1 MHFLDDFYDVLFK
14 PKTAFARLSQRT
26 NIGLG
31 LFIYLVVVLVAN
43 LSSMDVISPSQL
55 ALDMEQWGFAV
66 PADFFKD
73 INRIAPLI
81 SAVSVLTFGPLLF
94 LARTALLSLSAALLG
109 GKNDSRSLGH
119 ALGYA
124 QLPSVLGGPLCPARQ
139 SPPLQCNGSHC
150 LGTLSVGPG
159 FTGCGPFQRLRP
171 QHGPGGFGSAAAA
184 VGAPSFCH
192 FFPPVFWC
200 FLCPADPSILWINY
214 CKPG

>member
-14 PKTAFARLSQRT
+14 PKTAFTRLSQRT

-73 INRIAPLI
+73 ISRIAPLI

-124 QLPSVLGGPLCPARQ
+124 QLPSVLVAPFALLDRALPFNVMGVIALGLYLWVLILRVAALSSASGLSTGRAVLALLLPLLA
-139 SPPLQCNGSHC
+139 L
-150 LGTLSVGPG
+150 LLSVI
-159 FTGCGPFQRLRP
+159 FFLLF
-171 QHGPGGFGSAAAA
+171 FGAFF
-184 VGAPSFCH
+184 AP
-192 FFPPVFWC
+192 
-200 FLCPADPSILWINY
+200 LILQY
-214 CKPG
+214 FG